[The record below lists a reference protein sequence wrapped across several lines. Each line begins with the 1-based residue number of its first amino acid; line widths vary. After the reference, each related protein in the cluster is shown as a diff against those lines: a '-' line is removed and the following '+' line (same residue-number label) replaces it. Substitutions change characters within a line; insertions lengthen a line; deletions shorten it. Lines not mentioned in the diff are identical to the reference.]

1 LNTKSTASK
10 NQPQGLNTTQRRNI
24 RIIALLL
31 LSVLGACLLL
41 ALVSFFAYWHVDQNF
56 LAHYAHTDHAANW
69 MGQWGNSIASAF
81 VSKGF
86 GVAALCIPVMLLW
99 LAVYGFCKNH
109 IRIPIRKPL
118 IGLAL
123 GMVLLSLTFG
133 VFAGERAHLG
143 SGLGGGHGYAIGYLM
158 LVTTL
163 GRAGAVILLL
173 LAYIAFA
180 YYLAPQLLSSVGL
193 ALWHLV
199 FPASQPTEKTNENV
213 DLQPVADGTTIELL
227 PVIPQKQA
235 KTTAPTDIQ
244 LTVEVEEDDEETTS
258 VAEQTKEQERQEQ
271 PETPSAPQVEVIDP
285 TSGLP
290 MPVVGIGDVLEADE
304 ILASQLPYDPKKDL
318 EFYEYPSPD
327 LLNDYQ
333 KGARSVTNEELENNK
348 NRIVTVLGHFGI
360 SIKQIKATI
369 GPTITLYEIV
379 PADGVRISKIRG
391 LEDDIALS
399 LSALGIRIIAPMPG
413 KGTIGIEV
421 PNLHPE
427 IVPMQAI
434 IKSQEFQDTQ
444 YDLPIAL
451 GKTITNKAFVLD
463 LAKMPHLLIAG
474 ATGQGKSVGLNAV
487 LVSLLYKM
495 HPSQLKLVLVDPKK
509 VELPLYAH
517 IEKHFLAK
525 LPDTDEAIITDNQKV
540 IYTINSLCIEMDA
553 RYDLLKTAAVRN
565 IKEYNQKFIDRKLNP
580 NKGHRYLPYIVLVID
595 EFADLIMTAGKE
607 IETPIARLAQLARAI
622 GIHLIIATQR
632 PTTNIITGLIKANF
646 PARIAFRVASMI
658 DSRTILDQSGAQQL
672 IGKGD
677 MLVSTGSDM
686 VRVQCAFVDTPEVER
701 INEFIGKQQG
711 YVSAHELPEYTPP
724 DDGRLADVD
733 LSKRDSLFEQAAR
746 LIVDTQS
753 GSTSLIQRKMEL
765 GYNRAGKIMDQ
776 LEAAGIVGAQDGSK
790 PRQVLIT
797 DPQSLEQ
804 ILARMT

>member
-1 LNTKSTASK
+1 MPKKKK
-10 NQPQGLNTTQRRNI
+10 NKPETPSLSRRRTQQ
-24 RIIALLL
+24 
-31 LSVLGACLLL
+31 VLWVLAAVLAVYVLL
-41 ALVSFFAYWHVDQNF
+41 AILSFFTYWDIDQNF
-56 LAHYAHTDHAANW
+56 LQHHSWADKTHNWTGQAGNRIANLL
-69 MGQWGNSIASAF
+69 
-81 VSKGF
+81 VSRGF
-86 GVAALCIPVMLLW
+86 GIAAVCLPIMLLW
-99 LAVYGFCKNH
+99 IAIYFLAKK
-109 IRIPIRKPL
+109 RIPILKPL
-118 IGLAL
+118 V
-123 GMVLLSLTFG
+123 GMACGMLLLSLTCG
-133 VFAGERAHLG
+133 AWGGESAYLG
-143 SGLGGGHGYAIGYLM
+143 GGLGGGWGYAIGYNAM
-158 LVTTL
+158 VTTL
-163 GRAGAVILLL
+163 GTAGSIIVLL
-173 LAYIAFA
+173 LAYALWV
-180 YYLAPQLLSSVGL
+180 YYLFPKWTHKMVVLLWQKL
-193 ALWHLV
+193 
-199 FPASQPTEKTNENV
+199 FNKKQET
-213 DLQPVADGTTIELL
+213 DLPFI
-227 PVIPQKQA
+227 A
-235 KTTAPTDIQ
+235 KTEDDTIIARPFFTKKNDEVAPEDII
-244 LTVEVEEDDEETTS
+244 LEVEENDDIPTLI
-258 VAEQTKEQERQEQ
+258 AEPKE
-271 PETPSAPQVEVIDP
+271 PNKTETPPLPEVVIDP
-285 TSGLP
+285 NTGLP
-290 MPVVGIGDVLEADE
+290 MTVVGIGDVLEADE
-304 ILASQLPYDPKKDL
+304 VLVSQLPYDPKKDL
-318 EFYEYPSPD
+318 EFYEYPNPD

-333 KGARSVTNEELENNK
+333 KGARSVTNEELESNK

-379 PADGVRISKIRG
+379 PADGIRISKIRG

-421 PNLHPE
+421 PNLNPE
-427 IVPMQAI
+427 IVPMQSI

-451 GKTITNKAFVLD
+451 GKTITNKAFVID

-509 VELPLYAH
+509 VELPLYTK

-525 LPDTDEAIITDNQKV
+525 LPDTHEAIITDNQKV

-553 RYDLLKTAAVRN
+553 RYDLLKVAAVRN

-580 NKGHRYLPYIVLVID
+580 NNGHRYLPYIVLVID

-607 IETPIARLAQLARAI
+607 IETPISRLAQLARAI

-632 PTTNIITGLIKANF
+632 PTVNIITGTIKANF
-646 PARIAFRVASMI
+646 PARIAFRVTSMN
-658 DSRTILDQSGAQQL
+658 DSRTILDCSGAQQL
-672 IGKGD
+672 VGKGD

-701 INEFIGKQQG
+701 ITAFIGKQQG

-724 DDGRLADVD
+724 SDDGRLADVD
-733 LSKRDSLFEQAAR
+733 LSKRDALFEQAAR
-746 LIVDTQS
+746 LIVEAQS

-804 ILARMT
+804 ILARL

>member
-1 LNTKSTASK
+1 MILNTKPTASK
-10 NQPQGLNTTQRRNI
+10 NQPQGLNDTQRRNI

-31 LSVLGACLLL
+31 LSVLGVCLLL
-41 ALVSFFAYWHVDQNF
+41 AIVSFFAYWHVDQNF
-56 LAHYAHTDHAANW
+56 LEHYAQSDHAANW
-69 MGQWGNSIASAF
+69 MGQWGNSIASAL
-81 VSKGF
+81 VNKGF

-99 LAVYGFCKNH
+99 LAVYGFCKNRIH
-109 IRIPIRKPL
+109 IPIRKPL
-118 IGLAL
+118 LGLAL

-133 VFAGERAHLG
+133 VFVGERAHFG
-143 SGLGGGHGYAIGYLM
+143 SGLSGGHGYAIGYLM

-173 LAYIAFA
+173 LAYIAFF
-180 YYLAPQLLSSVGL
+180 YYLAPQPVHRAAL

-199 FPASQPTEKTNENV
+199 FPSSKPDEKAAENV
-213 DLQPVADGTTIELL
+213 DLQPVADGTTIELS
-227 PVIPQKQA
+227 PVIPQKPA
-235 KTTAPTDIQ
+235 KTTTPEDIEI
-244 LTVEVEEDDEETTS
+244 TVVVDEDDETPTPVVE
-258 VAEQTKEQERQEQ
+258 TKE
-271 PETPSAPQVEVIDP
+271 PETIEKPSPSEVVIDP
-285 TSGLP
+285 NTGLP
-290 MPVVGIGDVLEADE
+290 MPVVGIGDVLEAEE
-304 ILASQLPYDPKKDL
+304 ILVSQLPYDPKKDL

-348 NRIVTVLGHFGI
+348 NRIVTALGHFGI

-509 VELPLYAH
+509 VELPLYAK

-540 IYTINSLCIEMDA
+540 IYTINSLCTEMEA

-646 PARIAFRVASMI
+646 PARIAFRVTSMI

-686 VRVQCAFVDTPEVER
+686 VRVQCAFVDTPEVEH
-701 INEFIGKQQG
+701 ITDFIGKQQG

-724 DDGRLADVD
+724 TDDGRLADVD
-733 LSKRDSLFEQAAR
+733 LTKRDALFDQAAR

-804 ILARMT
+804 ILARM